1 MSANHPATSDN
12 CLNCGTPLQGRFCVE
27 CGQPARTRSL
37 TFWQLLREFFEE
49 AFDLDS
55 KAWRSL
61 VPLMLQPGRITYEY
75 LAGRRARYVSP
86 LRLYLT
92 ASVLF
97 FIVAALTGNT
107 PRVSWGDYAEERER
121 IEAAGEMDETNVIIV
136 QDGGCDDINIEIDAD
151 WGLAWE
157 GHVIEACKRV
167 TADSGKSLERAS
179 IDNIP
184 FMMVIF
190 IPVLALVMKLLYPF
204 SKRLYVEHL
213 VFYLHY
219 HSFGFFW
226 LMTLILIYEAGDVV
240 GWPSA
245 IWRAVGI
252 TSSAYMAGYL
262 FFAMRKVYG
271 QGLVVTSLKFVLLFF
286 TYVTALAM
294 SLFGVVLYTA
304 LTL

>member
-1 MSANHPATSDN
+1 MSADQPATNGN
-12 CLNCGTPLQGRFCVE
+12 CLNCGTPLQGRFCIE

-37 TFWQLLREFFEE
+37 TFWELLREFFEE

-61 VPLMLQPGRITYEY
+61 IRLMFQPGRITTEY

-97 FIVAALTGNT
+97 FIVAAVTGNT
-107 PRVSWGDYAEERER
+107 PRVSWGDYNEERQR
-121 IEAAGEMDETNVIIV
+121 LEAAGEENEADVIIA
-136 QDGGCDDINIEIDAD
+136 QAGGCDDIEINIDTD
-151 WGLAWE
+151 WGPAWQQ
-157 GHVIEACKRV
+157 HVIEACKRV

-226 LMTLILIYEAGDVV
+226 LMTLIAIYEAGDAV
-240 GWPSA
+240 GWPGA
-245 IWRAVGI
+245 MWRAVGI
-252 TSSAYMAGYL
+252 ASSAYMAGYL
-262 FFAMRKVYG
+262 FIAMRKVYG
-271 QGLVVTSLKFVLLFF
+271 QGVFVTSLKFTLLFF
-286 TYVTALAM
+286 TYVTALSM
-294 SLFGVVLYTA
+294 SLFGVLLYTA

>member
-1 MSANHPATSDN
+1 M
-12 CLNCGTPLQGRFCVE
+12 E
-27 CGQPARTRSL
+27 CGQPARTRPL

-61 VPLMLQPGRITYEY
+61 VPLMLQPGRITAEY

-107 PRVSWGDYAEERER
+107 PRVSWAEYPEEQKRVEATGD
-121 IEAAGEMDETNVIIV
+121 
-136 QDGGCDDINIEIDAD
+136 CDDITIDIDAA
-151 WGLAWE
+151 WGATWE
-157 GHVIEACKRV
+157 QHVIEACKRV
-167 TADSGKSLERAS
+167 TADSGKSLERATV
-179 IDNIP
+179 DNIP

-226 LMTLILIYEAGDVV
+226 LMSLIVIYEIGDMI
-240 GWPSA
+240 GWPNA
-245 IWRAVGI
+245 LWRAAGI
-252 TSSAYMAGYL
+252 ASSTYMAVYL
-262 FFAMRKVYG
+262 FVAMRRVYG
-271 QGLVVTSLKFVLLFF
+271 QGLSITSLKFTLLFF
-286 TYVTALAM
+286 TYLTALAS